1 MKKAMNFEELYVALE
16 GKTERQEVEE
26 ILKRATVVALKRY
39 MKLEGMRYEGFSKLK
54 KAELVKELADGIME
68 AVEEE
73 KTRAEIIYEMAK
85 KAQEK
90 AQTRMLKLKAKVM
103 EAYRQAVRKGNYG
116 TGRLI
121 LRFLQAG
128 QIGFGCNAESAEAED
143 VLEKLGCAVHYS
155 RSYVTARV
163 YLRPSKKDE
172 EA

>member
-39 MKLEGMRYEGFSKLK
+39 MKLEGKYEGCSKLK
-54 KAELVKELADGIME
+54 KAELVKELADGIMK

-73 KTRAEIIYEMAK
+73 EIRAEIIHEMAK

-90 AQTRMLKLKAKVM
+90 ARTRMLKLKAKVM
-103 EAYRQAVRKGNYG
+103 KAYSQVVRKGNYG

-143 VLEKLGCAVHYS
+143 VLEKLGCAVQYS